1 MKLITEEISDIR
13 YLEEDDK
20 TTGKKNLFV
29 EGIFLQGN
37 VKNKNNRWYPI
48 ELLDKEANRYNEDYI
63 KKGRAFGELGHP
75 DGPKINLD
83 RVSHLITSLKREG
96 NDYIGKA
103 RIIESTPYGG
113 IVASIIGAG
122 GTIGASSRA
131 IGTLKM
137 NDHGIN
143 EVQNDLY
150 LATAADLVADPSA
163 PSAFVHGIM
172 ESKEFIYANGDFEE
186 QNIKQLK
193 EQIDKAFRTTKD
205 RESKLIKLFEQYLRN
220 L

>member
-1 MKLITEEISDIR
+1 
-13 YLEEDDK
+13 
-20 TTGKKNLFV
+20 
-29 EGIFLQGN
+29 
-37 VKNKNNRWYPI
+37 
-48 ELLDKEANRYNEDYI
+48 
-63 KKGRAFGELGHP
+63 
-75 DGPKINLD
+75 
-83 RVSHLITSLKREG
+83 
-96 NDYIGKA
+96 
-103 RIIESTPYGG
+103 
-113 IVASIIGAG
+113 
-122 GTIGASSRA
+122 
-131 IGTLKM
+131 M

-205 RESKLIKLFEQYLRN
+205 REAKLIRLFEQYLSN